1 VCQCPAQA
9 QLQQIQTQLD
19 RQVNLTK
26 ASNEAFAVAIAEL
39 MTGNAATRAASETAT
54 QVANATRDIAIA
66 AAATANNTA
75 AVAYNAL
82 DTAEE
87 AKVAADRA
95 TDVTRSVNF

>member
-1 VCQCPAQA
+1 
-9 QLQQIQTQLD
+9 
-19 RQVNLTK
+19 
-26 ASNEAFAVAIAEL
+26 

-54 QVANATRDIAIA
+54 QVANGARDTAMAAATTADNATAAADAAAQVANATRDIAIA